1 MIGYIIGLIIT
12 GLIIGAL
19 ARLVIPGRQ
28 SMSIVVTIAIGMV
41 AALVAG
47 LIAHALGLGAI
58 LTYVIAVVL
67 AAAALYFIS
76 GSARARGRTTV

>member
-1 MIGYIIGLIIT
+1 
-12 GLIIGAL
+12 
-19 ARLVIPGRQ
+19 
-28 SMSIVVTIAIGMV
+28 V

-58 LTYVIAVVL
+58 LTYVVAVVL
-67 AAAALYFIS
+67 AAAAVHFIS